1 MVSGS
6 YLNNNNNSMSS
17 YKLLDLSGSDSE
29 NEVLH
34 FSPVPENPPP
44 QRKKRLKRR
53 ERDLLRLSPNQVD
66 EEAARWCG
74 CVSYSMG
81 SGCQPWISSPGEA
94 LRSALLLLALTG
106 LSLLTWLALHLQAQL
121 DAAQRIT
128 NAVEAS
134 SSELPAKFHASHVR
148 LQELEKNQTALWA
161 AVAEVSTNLAAA
173 TKRVEQLE
181 ADAKTIKDSL
191 SSAPHLS
198 SLPKDVS
205 DLQGSVAKF
214 GSTLQDVQSS
224 LKVVKQEHEKLQIDV
239 KDASSS
245 INNFKHEISVL
256 HNQTAI
262 EAIGGEGGLGA
273 TLGETVSKL
282 RHQMEALNLAVSSVN
297 SSLMSHID
305 DSSTSMQKIESMTQ
319 SKGEIHNV
327 TKRLATL
334 EQWRNIID
342 PDIPDRITNLSTVT
356 NQLQSTID
364 QQEHLLQ
371 NLTQSIAIVKGV
383 ERKLEG
389 SQVQLASGVSD
400 LKQQLEKVEHK
411 VVTME
416 AAANT
421 PAPPASNE
429 THIRK
434 QRLIQAG
441 AERDSRGP

>member
-1 MVSGS
+1 MSHGESCAGVVGGS
-6 YLNNNNNSMSS
+6 VGVGGHKKLRRKRKELDALVPEDKVRRKSS
-17 YKLLDLSGSDSE
+17 SASHHDLLRSDSE
-29 NEVLH
+29 D
-34 FSPVPENPPP
+34 PEADYAGVGVIT
-44 QRKKRLKRR
+44 KR
-53 ERDLLRLSPNQVD
+53 V
-66 EEAARWCG
+66 
-74 CVSYSMG
+74 MG
-81 SGCQPWISSPGEA
+81 GGGEGMGMWACLPGA
-94 LRSALLLLALTG
+94 CTLLLLLTTLVGVAAALRLLMLTRRD
-106 LSLLTWLALHLQAQL
+106 LDSLHA
-121 DAAQRIT
+121 RISS
-128 NAVEAS
+128 VEAS
-134 SSELPAKFHASHVR
+134 SSELPAKFHTSHVR

-161 AVAEVSTNLAAA
+161 AVTDVSTNLAAA
-173 TKRVEQLE
+173 TRRVEQLE

-205 DLQGSVAKF
+205 DLQESVTKF

-262 EAIGGEGGLGA
+262 EVIGGEGLGA

-282 RHQMEALNLAVSSVN
+282 RHQMDALNLAVSSVN
-297 SSLMSHID
+297 TSLMSHID
-305 DSSTSMQKIESMTQ
+305 DSSTSMQKIEAMTQ

-416 AAANT
+416 AAAST

>member
-1 MVSGS
+1 
-6 YLNNNNNSMSS
+6 MSHGES
-17 YKLLDLSGSDSE
+17 CAGVVGGAVGVGGHKKLRRKRKELDALVPEDKVRRKSSSASHHDLLRSDSE
-29 NEVLH
+29 D
-34 FSPVPENPPP
+34 PEADYAGVGVIT
-44 QRKKRLKRR
+44 KR
-53 ERDLLRLSPNQVD
+53 V
-66 EEAARWCG
+66 
-74 CVSYSMG
+74 MG
-81 SGCQPWISSPGEA
+81 GGGEGMGLWACLPGA
-94 LRSALLLLALTG
+94 CTLLLLLTTLVGVAAALRLLMLTRRD
-106 LSLLTWLALHLQAQL
+106 LDSLHA
-121 DAAQRIT
+121 RISS
-128 NAVEAS
+128 VEAS

-262 EAIGGEGGLGA
+262 EAIGEGGLGA

-305 DSSTSMQKIESMTQ
+305 DSSTSMQKIETMTQ